1 VSYAFEKLRSQTIT
15 TQIAVLVVT
24 ALVIAHVV
32 IGIAVFALYPRPN
45 PMSSPGAAMIRLG
58 FVAKLLDAASSP
70 DQRAE
75 IMRIGRAEIPELEVG
90 ELPQSARH
98 AMHGPQAEDIRSQ
111 LGGRLGVFEVVPD
124 GPGRL
129 PRIAIRFPD
138 GSALMAPL
146 APPRGFAGPRLAL
159 IVALAFL
166 ACAVT
171 LLSIWAT
178 GALTAPLT
186 RFADAAERFTLGR
199 ADAPLPERGPREIV
213 RAARAFN
220 EMRERIQ
227 RLVEDRTRMLAA
239 ISHDLRTPIT
249 RLRLRAEEIKPVP
262 LRMQVIRDLD
272 TMQAIANAALSFL
285 RDQATRGTQGKI
297 DLPSLIQAVCDGFSD
312 AGREIAFDGPAH
324 LNVTGDPDQL
334 ARAII
339 NLVEN
344 GLKFGKSVTIK
355 MHAKQDR
362 AVDIDVQDDGPG
374 IPDAEKLQ
382 VLEPFYRGDHA
393 RTLNGP
399 DSFGLGLSISR
410 VIAEAHSGS
419 LSLHDAEP
427 TGLTARLTLPL
438 AGPTPTTNSS

>member
-1 VSYAFEKLRSQTIT
+1 VNSAFDKLRSQRIT
-15 TQIAVLVVT
+15 TQIAALVVT

-32 IGIAVFALYPRPN
+32 IGIAVFALYPRPA

-58 FVAKLLDAASSP
+58 FVAKLIDAASNP
-70 DQRAE
+70 DQRAD

-90 ELPQSARH
+90 ELPQSARP
-98 AMHGPQAEDIRSQ
+98 AMHGPQAKDIGSQ
-111 LGGRLGVFEVVPD
+111 LGDRFGVFEIAPD
-124 GPGRL
+124 RPGRPL
-129 PRIAIRFPD
+129 RIAVQFPD

-146 APPRGFAGPRLAL
+146 WPPLGFVGPSPAL
-159 IVALAFL
+159 IVAIAFL
-166 ACAVT
+166 ACAVA

-178 GALTAPLT
+178 RALTAPLT

-199 ADAPLPERGPREIV
+199 TDAPLPERGPREIV

-227 RLVEDRTRMLAA
+227 RLVEDRARMLAA

-249 RLRLRAEEIKPVP
+249 RLRLRADEIKPAP
-262 LRMQVIRDLD
+262 LRKQVIRDLD

-297 DLPSLIQAVCDGFSD
+297 DLPSLVQTVCDGFSD
-312 AGREIAFDGPAH
+312 VGREIALDGPTH
-324 LNVTGDPDQL
+324 LNVIGDPDQL
-334 ARAII
+334 ARAIT

-344 GLKFGKSVTIK
+344 GLKFGKAVTIT
-355 MHAKQDR
+355 MRARQDR
-362 AVDIDVQDDGPG
+362 FVDIDVRDDGPG
-374 IPDAEKLQ
+374 IPDEEKLR

-393 RTLNGP
+393 RSLNGP